1 MEAQPAPAPAPSIA
15 SYLPAIEKLLGQI
28 LRAGRFELSF
38 VIRKTAS
45 DQADI
50 EAPEFIVE
58 LPGPDSDLLL
68 EKHAAFL
75 DALEYVVLRA
85 VRLEEELFGKI
96 TFDCQGWRHLRAE
109 ELKLMAQVAA
119 QRVVETGDPFALSPM
134 SPRERRIVHLALREQ
149 PAVRTASEG
158 TGPAERKVIIHP
170 ASAPPRS
177 NRRP

>member
-1 MEAQPAPAPAPSIA
+1 MEAQPAPVPAPSIA
-15 SYLPAIEKLLGQI
+15 SHLAAIEKLLSQI

-38 VIRKTAS
+38 VIRKTVS
-45 DQADI
+45 DPADL

-58 LPGPDSDLLL
+58 LSGPDSDLLL
-68 EKHAAFL
+68 EKHAALL

-158 TGPAERKVIIHP
+158 TGPERKVIIHP
-170 ASAPPRS
+170 ASAPRRS